1 MMKTPVSRKTS
12 LSTRLAASLLLVSL
26 TAAPCYAG
34 LKEGLAAYG
43 KADYAT
49 AVKELTPV
57 AQRGDAKAQTTLG
70 KIYGLGQ
77 GVPKDSRASAEWF
90 LKAAEQGVA
99 EAQSVLGYMYLI
111 GDGAPQS
118 NGKALDWMTKA
129 ANQGDVMAQYN
140 LGVMYGGKGVKA
152 EPAKAAQWMRKAAEQ
167 GHKYALN
174 SLASMYQEGNGVA
187 KDPVLAHM
195 LYGLSGKAG
204 HVPALTSQKNLAAK
218 MSSAQVKE
226 ANELTKAWKK
236 GAALPIKSKSGAKK

>member
-1 MMKTPVSRKTS
+1 MKTLISRKTS

-43 KADYAT
+43 KEDYAT
-49 AVKELTPV
+49 AVKELTPL
-57 AQRGDAKAQTTLG
+57 AQKGDAKAQTTLG

-99 EAQSVLGYMYLI
+99 EAQSVLGYLYLV

-118 NGKALDWMTKA
+118 NSKALDWMTKA

-140 LGVMYGGKGVKA
+140 LGVMYGGKGVKE

-167 GHKYALN
+167 GHKYALS
-174 SLASMYQEGNGVA
+174 SLAFMYQEGKGVA

-195 LYGLSGKAG
+195 LYGLSGKEGNLA
-204 HVPALTSQKNLAAK
+204 ALNSQKTLAAK
-218 MSSAQVKE
+218 MSQVQVKE
-226 ANELTKAWKK
+226 ANELAKNWKK
-236 GAALPIKSKSGAKK
+236 GTVLPAKSKSGAKK